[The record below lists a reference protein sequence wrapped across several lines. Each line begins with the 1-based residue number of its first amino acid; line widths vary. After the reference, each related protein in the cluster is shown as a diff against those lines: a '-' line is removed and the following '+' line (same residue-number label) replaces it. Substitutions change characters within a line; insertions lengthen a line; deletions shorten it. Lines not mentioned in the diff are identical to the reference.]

1 MIHSDLQYQQTKS
14 WIEHCLDI
22 FIYNKWSSSKHIS
35 HYKHYPIVDNVWELR
50 DVIQSKHIRTTVITP
65 YTHHVTFGVREAVVI
80 NSTLHHPSHGGKYR
94 IYLKLR
100 NSELR
105 NSPPGTHPRGT
116 LLVNSNID
124 GSSSRPR
131 FVFPFY
137 LSTVI
142 KPKASDYLSYS
153 VYLWSSTTP
162 LTVFVVT

>member
-1 MIHSDLQYQQTKS
+1 M
-14 WIEHCLDI
+14 
-22 FIYNKWSSSKHIS
+22 
-35 HYKHYPIVDNVWELR
+35 
-50 DVIQSKHIRTTVITP
+50 
-65 YTHHVTFGVREAVVI
+65 I

-137 LSTVI
+137 LSTAI
-142 KPKASDYLSYS
+142 NPKASDYLPYS
-153 VYLWSSTTP
+153 VYLWSSTIS
-162 LTVFVVT
+162 LTVFVVTGFGLSTFTADTTESARFSLTVYKCLLLFSLTARRRLRKLTIYIYIYQPHENIHTINLHYLHLTHSVRRYW